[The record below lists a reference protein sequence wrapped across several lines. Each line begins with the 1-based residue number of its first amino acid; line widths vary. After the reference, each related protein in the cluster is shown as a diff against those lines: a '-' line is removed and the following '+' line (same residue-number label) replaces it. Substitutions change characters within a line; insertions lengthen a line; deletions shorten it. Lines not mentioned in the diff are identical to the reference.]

1 MKSGLLLPSS
11 SHRRK
16 LVSMAG
22 IDPSPRG
29 CNPITKSGALIL
41 ISVVSAKAGTQ
52 GFESLVPG
60 SPLSRR
66 AVRGK
71 SCGDHRSEIAFP
83 ISSWPGS
90 TRPSTPWGRNKDVD
104 TRIKSSQDKL
114 KLLLAHPPQVILARK
129 FSPDSPALSRG
140 QRIGRSTAF
149 PDSLL
154 RRDDDRRGPIL
165 FMAIFPMAP
174 SYFVMNCVFGD

>member
-1 MKSGLLLPSS
+1 
-11 SHRRK
+11 
-16 LVSMAG
+16 MAR

-41 ISVVSAKAGTQ
+41 ISVVPAKAGTQ

-90 TRPSTPWGRNKDVD
+90 TRPSTPWAGRNKDVD
-104 TRIKSSQDKL
+104 TRIKSAQDELKCFL
-114 KLLLAHPPQVILARK
+114 RIRHRSSLQENFPRIALHFREDSELADPQHSLTASEMTTDDSRYYSMEVFPLSAKLLCREP
-129 FSPDSPALSRG
+129 F
-140 QRIGRSTAF
+140 
-149 PDSLL
+149 
-154 RRDDDRRGPIL
+154 
-165 FMAIFPMAP
+165 
-174 SYFVMNCVFGD
+174 FGD

>member
-1 MKSGLLLPSS
+1 MEIGLLLPSS

-41 ISVVSAKAGTQ
+41 ISVVPAKAGTQ
-52 GFESLVPG
+52 GFESVVPG

-83 ISSWPGS
+83 ISSWPVS
-90 TRPSTPWGRNKDVD
+90 TRPSTPWAGRNKDVD
-104 TRIKSSQDKL
+104 TRIKSAQAEL

-154 RRDDDRRGPIL
+154 RRDDDRRQPIL
-165 FMAIFPMAP
+165 FYQGI
-174 SYFVMNCVFGD
+174 SSRR